1 MTYLPRKKAGRAA
14 LWPLSKCRLG
24 AVRAIWVIG
33 LCLPLA
39 ACGSMNGMLGRGGT
53 VAPALQAPPP
63 YQGEQI
69 GSGPARVA
77 LIVPMT

>member
-1 MTYLPRKKAGRAA
+1 MTYPPRKKAGRVA
-14 LWPLSKCRLG
+14 LWPHRNCRPG
-24 AVRAIWVIG
+24 AIWAMWLIG

-53 VAPALQAPPP
+53 VAPALPAPPP